1 LVRSV
6 VGSDGRPGFRG
17 ASYAG
22 EAIVFQL
29 FHDQRHNVLLTR
41 FSGAYVATDI
51 SLRDKAVGRF
61 VARNGL
67 ARGIMD
73 YSAVEAVDIPIE
85 VVVERSSRPPQLPG
99 QARVIVAPREPLWA
113 MNRIFAAHRLFR
125 QGEEPILVRSIGEA
139 YQALSMV
146 DPASRLEGVAHDVL
160 AGIESSRGATDAEE
174 RERLRRKM
182 MRMLDTV
189 LERGPASR
197 KVTAITLSDVLN
209 AMLSRA
215 TVSDADLKTTCTTC
229 NSRLP
234 LSRYTISAG
243 RETTYAC
250 PDCGQVMVVLATAAE
265 GSSPVA
271 GYEMGR
277 FIVRTAGDIECP
289 GAMLPK
295 CEP

>member
-1 LVRSV
+1 
-6 VGSDGRPGFRG
+6 
-17 ASYAG
+17 
-22 EAIVFQL
+22 VFQL
-29 FHDQRHNVLLTR
+29 LHDKRHNVLLTR
-41 FSGAYVATDI
+41 LSGSYVLTDI

-61 VARNGL
+61 VARHGL

-73 YSAVEAVDIPIE
+73 YSAVEAVDIPIDA
-85 VVVERSSRPPQLPG
+85 VVERSAKPGLLPG

-125 QGEEPILVRSIGEA
+125 RGEEPLLVRSIDEA
-139 YQALSMV
+139 YRALSMIAPVFEPVPV
-146 DPASRLEGVAHDVL
+146 DPVSRLEGVTHDVL
-160 AGIESSRGATDAEE
+160 AGIESCRGATEAEE

-182 MRMLDTV
+182 LRMLDTV
-189 LERGPASR
+189 LERGPGAR

-209 AMLSRA
+209 ALLSRA
-215 TVSDADLKTTCTTC
+215 TVSDADLTATCATC

-250 PDCGQVMVVLATAAE
+250 PGCGQVMVVLAAVDDGA
-265 GSSPVA
+265 GPSPP

>member
-1 LVRSV
+1 MDELPLRAQAM
-6 VGSDGRPGFRG
+6 R
-17 ASYAG
+17 
-22 EAIVFQL
+22 VFQL
-29 FHDQRHNVLLTR
+29 LHDKRHNVLLTR
-41 FSGAYVATDI
+41 FSGIYVATDI

-61 VARNGL
+61 VERNGL

-73 YSAVEAVDIPIE
+73 FTAVEAVDIPIE
-85 VVVERSSRPPQLPG
+85 VVVQRSSRPGLLRG

-125 QGEEPILVRSIGEA
+125 QGEEPLLVRSIEEA

-146 DPASRLEGVAHDVL
+146 DPVFEPVAIDPLSRLEGVAHDVL
-160 AGIESSRGATDAEE
+160 AGIESSRCAADAEE

-182 MRMLDTV
+182 LRMLDTV
-189 LERGPASR
+189 LERGPSAR

-215 TVSDADLKTTCTTC
+215 TVSDADLTTTCTTC
-229 NSRLP
+229 HSRLP
-234 LSRYTISAG
+234 LSHYTISAG

-250 PDCGQVMVVLATAAE
+250 PGCGQVMVVLAAADDGV
-265 GSSPVA
+265 GSSP

>member
-1 LVRSV
+1 M
-6 VGSDGRPGFRG
+6 
-17 ASYAG
+17 
-22 EAIVFQL
+22 FQL
-29 FHDQRHNVLLTR
+29 LHDKRHNVLLTR
-41 FSGAYVATDI
+41 LSGTLVVTDI

-73 YSAVEAVDIPIE
+73 YTAVEAVDVPIE
-85 VVVERSSRPPQLPG
+85 VVVERSSKPPLLPG
-99 QARVIVAPREPLWA
+99 QARVIVAPREPVWA
-113 MNRIFAAHRLFR
+113 INRIFAAHQLFR
-125 QGEEPILVRSIGEA
+125 QGEEPLLVRSIEEA
-139 YQALSMV
+139 YQALFMV
-146 DPASRLEGVAHDVL
+146 DPVFEPVAVDRLSRLEGVAHDVL
-160 AGIESSRGATDAEE
+160 AGIESSRSATDAEE

-182 MRMLDTV
+182 LRMLDTV
-189 LERGPASR
+189 LERGPAAR

-209 AMLSRA
+209 AMLGRA
-215 TVSDADLKTTCTTC
+215 TVSDSDLKTTCTTC
-229 NSRLP
+229 KSHLP

-250 PDCGQVMVVLATAAE
+250 PGCGHVVVVLAAADE
-265 GSSPVA
+265 GAGSSLS

-277 FIVRTAGDIECP
+277 FIVRTASDIECP

>member
-1 LVRSV
+1 M
-6 VGSDGRPGFRG
+6 
-17 ASYAG
+17 
-22 EAIVFQL
+22 VFQL
-29 FHDQRHNVLLTR
+29 LHDQRHNVLLTR
-41 FSGAYVATDI
+41 FSGTYVATDI

-73 YSAVEAVDIPIE
+73 YSAVGAVDIPIE
-85 VVVERSSRPPQLPG
+85 VVVERSSQPPLLPG
-99 QARVIVAPREPLWA
+99 QARVIVSPGEPLWA

-125 QGEEPILVRSIGEA
+125 QGEEPILVRSIDEA
-139 YQALSMV
+139 YQALSMVDPVFEPVAV

-182 MRMLDTV
+182 LRMLDTV
-189 LERGPASR
+189 LERGPAAR
-197 KVTAITLSDVLN
+197 KITAITLSDVLN

-215 TVSDADLKTTCTTC
+215 TVSDADLKTTCATC

-234 LSRYTISAG
+234 LSCYTISAG

-250 PDCGQVMVVLATAAE
+250 PGCGQVMVVLAAVDE
-265 GSSPVA
+265 GTGPSPP

>member
-1 LVRSV
+1 M
-6 VGSDGRPGFRG
+6 
-17 ASYAG
+17 
-22 EAIVFQL
+22 FQL
-29 FHDQRHNVLLTR
+29 LHDKRHNVLLTR
-41 FSGAYVATDI
+41 FSGIYVATDI

-61 VARNGL
+61 VARSGL

-85 VVVERSSRPPQLPG
+85 VVVERSSKPGLLRG
-99 QARVIVAPREPLWA
+99 QARVIVAPSEPLWA

-125 QGEEPILVRSIGEA
+125 QGEEPLLVRSIVEA
-139 YQALSMV
+139 YQALFMV
-146 DPASRLEGVAHDVL
+146 DPRFEPLAVDPLSRLEGVANDVL
-160 AGIESSRGATDAEE
+160 AGIESSRGAADAEE

-182 MRMLDTV
+182 LRMLDTV
-189 LERGPASR
+189 LKRGPSAR

-209 AMLSRA
+209 AMLRRA
-215 TVSDADLKTTCTTC
+215 TISDADLKTTCTTC
-229 NSRLP
+229 KSRLP

-250 PDCGQVMVVLATAAE
+250 PGCGQVVVVLAAVDESTE
-265 GSSPVA
+265 SSLS

-277 FIVRTAGDIECP
+277 FIVRTASDIECP

>member
-1 LVRSV
+1 
-6 VGSDGRPGFRG
+6 
-17 ASYAG
+17 
-22 EAIVFQL
+22 VFQL
-29 FHDQRHNVLLTR
+29 LHDKRHNVLLTR
-41 FSGAYVATDI
+41 FSGTYVVTDI

-73 YSAVEAVDIPIE
+73 YSAVEKVDIPIE
-85 VVVERSSRPPQLPG
+85 VVVERSAKPGLLPG

-113 MNRIFAAHRLFR
+113 MNRIFAAHRLYR
-125 QGEEPILVRSIGEA
+125 QGEEPLLVRSIEEA
-139 YQALSMV
+139 YQALFMV
-146 DPASRLEGVAHDVL
+146 DPVFEPVAVDPLSRLEGVAHDVL
-160 AGIESSRGATDAEE
+160 AGIESSRGAAEAEE

-182 MRMLDTV
+182 LRMLDTV
-189 LERGPASR
+189 LERGPAAR
-197 KVTAITLSDVLN
+197 KVSAITLSDVLN
-209 AMLSRA
+209 AMLRRA
-215 TVSDADLKTTCTTC
+215 TVSDADLKATCTTC

-250 PDCGQVMVVLATAAE
+250 PGCGRVVVVLAAADE
-265 GSSPVA
+265 GAGSSLS

-277 FIVRTAGDIECP
+277 FIVRTASDIECP

>member
-1 LVRSV
+1 MDDR
-6 VGSDGRPGFRG
+6 
-17 ASYAG
+17 ASRAQ
-22 EAIVFQL
+22 AMRVFHL
-29 FHDQRHNVLLTR
+29 LHDKRHNVLLTR
-41 FSGAYVATDI
+41 FSGTYVATDI

-73 YSAVEAVDIPIE
+73 FSAVEAVDIAIE
-85 VVVERSSRPPQLPG
+85 AVVDRSSRPGLLRG

-125 QGEEPILVRSIGEA
+125 QGEEPLLVRSIEEA
-139 YQALSMV
+139 YRALSMV
-146 DPASRLEGVAHDVL
+146 DPVFEPVAIDPPSRLEGVAHDVL
-160 AGIESSRGATDAEE
+160 AGIDSCRGATDAAE

-182 MRMLDTV
+182 LRMLDTV
-189 LERGPASR
+189 LGRGPVAGHAA
-197 KVTAITLSDVLN
+197 AITLSDVLN

-215 TVSDADLKTTCTTC
+215 TVSDSDLKTTCTTC
-229 NSRLP
+229 KSRRP

-250 PDCGQVMVVLATAAE
+250 PGCGQVVVVLATANDGA
-265 GSSPVA
+265 GSSLP

-277 FIVRTAGDIECP
+277 FIVRTASDIECP

>member
-1 LVRSV
+1 M
-6 VGSDGRPGFRG
+6 
-17 ASYAG
+17 
-22 EAIVFQL
+22 VFQL
-29 FHDQRHNVLLTR
+29 LHDKRHNVLLTR
-41 FSGAYVATDI
+41 LSGAYVATDI

-73 YSAVEAVDIPIE
+73 YTAVEAVDIPIE
-85 VVVERSSRPPQLPG
+85 VVVERSSQPPLLPG

-125 QGEEPILVRSIGEA
+125 QGEEPILVRSIEEA

-146 DPASRLEGVAHDVL
+146 DPMFEPVEIDPVSRLEGVAHDVL

-182 MRMLDTV
+182 MRMLDAV
-189 LERGPASR
+189 LERPAAR
-197 KVTAITLSDVLN
+197 RITAITLSDVLN

-215 TVSDADLKTTCTTC
+215 TVSDADLKTTCATC
-229 NSRLP
+229 NSHLP

-250 PDCGQVMVVLATAAE
+250 PGCGRVMVVLAAVDAAA
-265 GSSPVA
+265 GPSPA

>member
-1 LVRSV
+1 M
-6 VGSDGRPGFRG
+6 
-17 ASYAG
+17 
-22 EAIVFQL
+22 FQL
-29 FHDQRHNVLLTR
+29 LHDLRHNVLLTR
-41 FSGAYVATDI
+41 FSGTYVATDI

-99 QARVIVAPREPLWA
+99 QARVIVAPRDPLWS

-125 QGEEPILVRSIGEA
+125 QGEEPILVRRIEEA

-146 DPASRLEGVAHDVL
+146 DPVFEPVADRPGEPTRRGSARR
-160 AGIESSRGATDAEE
+160 AGWHRIVAQRDRRRGARAPAPQDDAHAGHRAGARAGGAQSHCHHAE
-174 RERLRRKM
+174 RRAERPAQPCYGERCRSQDDVHHLQQPSALVALHDLGRPQDDLCLPGLRP
-182 MRMLDTV
+182 
-189 LERGPASR
+189 GYG
-197 KVTAITLSDVLN
+197 
-209 AMLSRA
+209 RA
-215 TVSDADLKTTCTTC
+215 GG
-229 NSRLP
+229 
-234 LSRYTISAG
+234 G
-243 RETTYAC
+243 R
-250 PDCGQVMVVLATAAE
+250 P
-265 GSSPVA
+265 GSLRSLA

>member
-1 LVRSV
+1 M
-6 VGSDGRPGFRG
+6 
-17 ASYAG
+17 
-22 EAIVFQL
+22 VFQL

-41 FSGAYVATDI
+41 FSGTYVATDI

-73 YSAVEAVDIPIE
+73 YSTVEAVDIPIE
-85 VVVERSSRPPQLPG
+85 VVVERSSQPPLLPG

-125 QGEEPILVRSIGEA
+125 QGEEPILVRSIEEA

-146 DPASRLEGVAHDVL
+146 DPVSRLEGVAHDVL
-160 AGIESSRGATDAEE
+160 AGIDSSHSATDAEE

-182 MRMLDTV
+182 LRMLDTV
-189 LERGPASR
+189 LERGPAAR

-209 AMLSRA
+209 AMLSRT

-250 PDCGQVMVVLATAAE
+250 PDCGQVMVVLAAAAE
-265 GSSPVA
+265 GASPLA

-277 FIVRTAGDIECP
+277 FIVRTAGDIE
-289 GAMLPK
+289 
-295 CEP
+295 

>member
-1 LVRSV
+1 M
-6 VGSDGRPGFRG
+6 
-17 ASYAG
+17 
-22 EAIVFQL
+22 VFQL
-29 FHDQRHNVLLTR
+29 LHDQRHNVLLTR
-41 FSGAYVATDI
+41 FSGTYVATDI

-85 VVVERSSRPPQLPG
+85 VVVERSSQPPLLPG
-99 QARVIVAPREPLWA
+99 QARVIVSPGEPLWA

-125 QGEEPILVRSIGEA
+125 QGEEPILVRSIEEA
-139 YQALSMV
+139 YRALAMV
-146 DPASRLEGVAHDVL
+146 DPVFEPVAVDPVSRLEGVAHDVL

-174 RERLRRKM
+174 RERLRHKM
-182 MRMLDTV
+182 LRMLDTV

-197 KVTAITLSDVLN
+197 KISAITLSDVLN
-209 AMLSRA
+209 AMLNRA
-215 TVSDADLKTTCTTC
+215 TVSDADLKTTCATC

-250 PDCGQVMVVLATAAE
+250 PGCGRIMVVLAAVDA
-265 GSSPVA
+265 GAGPSPP

>member
-1 LVRSV
+1 
-6 VGSDGRPGFRG
+6 
-17 ASYAG
+17 
-22 EAIVFQL
+22 VFHL
-29 FHDQRHNVLLTR
+29 LHDKRHNVLLTR
-41 FSGAYVATDI
+41 FSGTYVATDI
-51 SLRDKAVGRF
+51 SLRDKAVARF

-73 YSAVEAVDIPIE
+73 FSAVEAVDVAIE
-85 VVVERSSRPPQLPG
+85 VVVERSSRPGLLSG
-99 QARVIVAPREPLWA
+99 QPRVIVAPREPLWA

-125 QGEEPILVRSIGEA
+125 QGEEPLLVRSIAEA
-139 YQALSMV
+139 YQALSLIDPIFEPV
-146 DPASRLEGVAHDVL
+146 PIDPASRLEGVARDVL
-160 AGIESSRGATDAEE
+160 AGIESSRGAAVAEE

-182 MRMLDTV
+182 LRMLDTV
-189 LERGPASR
+189 LERGPAAR

-215 TVSDADLKTTCTTC
+215 TVSDADLTTTCTTC
-229 NSRLP
+229 HSRLP

-243 RETTYAC
+243 RKTTYAC
-250 PDCGQVMVVLATAAE
+250 PGCGQVMVVLTAADE
-265 GSSPVA
+265 SVESSPP

>member
-1 LVRSV
+1 M
-6 VGSDGRPGFRG
+6 
-17 ASYAG
+17 
-22 EAIVFQL
+22 FQL
-29 FHDQRHNVLLTR
+29 LHDKRHNVLLTR
-41 FSGAYVATDI
+41 LSGTLVVTDV

-73 YSAVEAVDIPIE
+73 YTAVEAVDIPIE
-85 VVVERSSRPPQLPG
+85 VVVERSSKPPLLPG

-113 MNRIFAAHRLFR
+113 INRIFAAHQLFR
-125 QGEEPILVRSIGEA
+125 QGEEPLLVRSIEEA
-139 YQALSMV
+139 YQALFMV
-146 DPASRLEGVAHDVL
+146 DPVFEPVAVDRLSRLEGVTHDVL
-160 AGIESSRGATDAEE
+160 AGIESSRSGADAEE
-174 RERLRRKM
+174 RQRLRRKM
-182 MRMLDTV
+182 LRMLDTV
-189 LERGPASR
+189 LERGPAAR

-209 AMLSRA
+209 AMLGRA
-215 TVSDADLKTTCTTC
+215 TVSDSDLKTTCTTC
-229 NSRLP
+229 KSHLP

-250 PDCGQVMVVLATAAE
+250 PGCGQVVVVLAAADE
-265 GSSPVA
+265 GAGSSLS

-277 FIVRTAGDIECP
+277 FIVRTASDIECP

>member
-1 LVRSV
+1 M
-6 VGSDGRPGFRG
+6 
-17 ASYAG
+17 
-22 EAIVFQL
+22 FQL

-73 YSAVEAVDIPIE
+73 YTAVEAVDIPIE
-85 VVVERSSRPPQLPG
+85 VVVERSS

-139 YQALSMV
+139 YQALAMVDPVFEPVAV

-160 AGIESSRGATDAEE
+160 AGIESSRSSTDAEE
-174 RERLRRKM
+174 RERLRLKM

-189 LERGPASR
+189 LERGPAAR
-197 KVTAITLSDVLN
+197 KVTAITL
-209 AMLSRA
+209 
-215 TVSDADLKTTCTTC
+215 SDADLKTTCTTC

-250 PDCGQVMVVLATAAE
+250 PDCGQVMVVLAAAVE
-265 GSSPVA
+265 GASALA

>member
-1 LVRSV
+1 MR
-6 VGSDGRPGFRG
+6 
-17 ASYAG
+17 
-22 EAIVFQL
+22 VFQL
-29 FHDQRHNVLLTR
+29 LHDNRHNVLLTR
-41 FSGAYVATDI
+41 FSGTYTGTDI

-85 VVVERSSRPPQLPG
+85 VVVERSSRPGLLRG

-125 QGEEPILVRSIGEA
+125 QGEELLLVRSIDEA
-139 YQALSMV
+139 YHALSMV
-146 DPASRLEGVAHDVL
+146 DPAFEPVAIDPLSRLEGVAHDVL
-160 AGIESSRGATDAEE
+160 AGIESSRGAADAEE

-182 MRMLDTV
+182 LRMLDTV
-189 LERGPASR
+189 LERGPSMR
-197 KVTAITLSDVLN
+197 KVSAITLSDVLN
-209 AMLSRA
+209 AMLGRA
-215 TVSDADLKTTCTTC
+215 TVSDADLTTTCMTC
-229 NSRLP
+229 HSRLP

-250 PDCGQVMVVLATAAE
+250 PGCGQVMVVLATADDGA
-265 GSSPVA
+265 GSSPP

>member
-1 LVRSV
+1 
-6 VGSDGRPGFRG
+6 
-17 ASYAG
+17 
-22 EAIVFQL
+22 
-29 FHDQRHNVLLTR
+29 
-41 FSGAYVATDI
+41 
-51 SLRDKAVGRF
+51 
-61 VARNGL
+61 
-67 ARGIMD
+67 
-73 YSAVEAVDIPIE
+73 
-85 VVVERSSRPPQLPG
+85 
-99 QARVIVAPREPLWA
+99 
-113 MNRIFAAHRLFR
+113 
-125 QGEEPILVRSIGEA
+125 
-139 YQALSMV
+139 MV
-146 DPASRLEGVAHDVL
+146 DPVFEPVAVDPVSRLEGVAHDVL

-189 LERGPASR
+189 LERGPAAR

-250 PDCGQVMVVLATAAE
+250 PGCGQVMVVLAAVDEGAAP
-265 GSSPVA
+265 SLP

>member
-1 LVRSV
+1 
-6 VGSDGRPGFRG
+6 
-17 ASYAG
+17 
-22 EAIVFQL
+22 VFHL
-29 FHDQRHNVLLTR
+29 LHDKRHNVLLTR
-41 FSGAYVATDI
+41 FSGTYVATDI

-73 YSAVEAVDIPIE
+73 YSAVEEVDIPIE
-85 VVVERSSRPPQLPG
+85 VVVERSSKPGLLPG

-125 QGEEPILVRSIGEA
+125 QGEEPLLVRSIEEA
-139 YQALSMV
+139 YEALFMV
-146 DPASRLEGVAHDVL
+146 DPVFEPVAIDPLSRLEGVAHDVL
-160 AGIESSRGATDAEE
+160 AGIESSRGAADAEE

-182 MRMLDTV
+182 LRMLDTV
-189 LERGPASR
+189 LERAPAAR

-209 AMLSRA
+209 AMLGRA
-215 TVSDADLKTTCTTC
+215 TVSDSDLKTTCATC
-229 NSRLP
+229 KSRLP

-250 PDCGQVMVVLATAAE
+250 PGCGQVVVVLAAVDQST
-265 GSSPVA
+265 GSSLS

-277 FIVRTAGDIECP
+277 FIVRTASDIECP

>member
-1 LVRSV
+1 M
-6 VGSDGRPGFRG
+6 
-17 ASYAG
+17 
-22 EAIVFQL
+22 FQL
-29 FHDQRHNVLLTR
+29 LHDKRHNVLLTR
-41 FSGAYVATDI
+41 LSGTLVVTDV

-73 YSAVEAVDIPIE
+73 YTAVEAVDIPIE
-85 VVVERSSRPPQLPG
+85 IVVERSSKPPLLPG

-113 MNRIFAAHRLFR
+113 INRIFAAHQLFR
-125 QGEEPILVRSIGEA
+125 QGEEPLLVRSIEEA
-139 YQALSMV
+139 YQALFMV
-146 DPASRLEGVAHDVL
+146 DPVFEPVAVDRLSRLEGVTHDVL
-160 AGIESSRGATDAEE
+160 AGIESSRSATDAEE

-182 MRMLDTV
+182 LRMLDTV
-189 LERGPASR
+189 LERGPAAR

-209 AMLSRA
+209 AMLGRA
-215 TVSDADLKTTCTTC
+215 TVSDSDLKTTCTTC
-229 NSRLP
+229 KSHLP

-250 PDCGQVMVVLATAAE
+250 PGCGQVVVVLAAADE
-265 GSSPVA
+265 GAGSSLS

-277 FIVRTAGDIECP
+277 FIVRTASDIECP

>member
-1 LVRSV
+1 M
-6 VGSDGRPGFRG
+6 
-17 ASYAG
+17 
-22 EAIVFQL
+22 VFQL
-29 FHDQRHNVLLTR
+29 LHDARHNVLLTR

-61 VARNGL
+61 VARHGL

-85 VVVERSSRPPQLPG
+85 VVVERSSKPGLLRG

-125 QGEEPILVRSIGEA
+125 QGEEPLLVRTIEEA
-139 YQALSMV
+139 YQALSMIDPVFEPVAV
-146 DPASRLEGVAHDVL
+146 DPVSRLEGVAHDVL
-160 AGIESSRGATDAEE
+160 AGIESSRGASDAEE

-182 MRMLDTV
+182 VRMLDTV
-189 LERGPASR
+189 LERGPGAR
-197 KVTAITLSDVLN
+197 KVNAITLSDVLN
-209 AMLSRA
+209 AMLSRV
-215 TVSDADLKTTCTTC
+215 TVSDSDLTTTCATC

-234 LSRYTISAG
+234 LSHYTISPG

-250 PDCGQVMVVLATAAE
+250 PACGQVMVVLAAVDE
-265 GSSPVA
+265 GTEPVLP

-289 GAMLPK
+289 GGMLPK